1 MNYDYSYYLGPNYNE
16 TQKLPLQASCIVPSH
31 NSHNDHWVLLKH
43 YMPNFLAANVVK
55 GAIKFWMEMAGVIF
69 FDRNETDEVKRL

>member
-1 MNYDYSYYLGPNYNE
+1 
-16 TQKLPLQASCIVPSH
+16 
-31 NSHNDHWVLLKH
+31 
-43 YMPNFLAANVVK
+43 MPNFLAANVVK